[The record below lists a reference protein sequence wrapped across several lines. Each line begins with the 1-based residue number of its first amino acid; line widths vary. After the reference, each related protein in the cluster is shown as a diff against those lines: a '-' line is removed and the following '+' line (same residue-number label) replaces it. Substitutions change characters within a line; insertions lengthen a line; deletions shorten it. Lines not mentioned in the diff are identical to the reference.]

1 MKIVFAGP
9 SLPDAIL
16 YAGAIAVRGP
26 AVLGDVARAVIDG
39 ATAVGIIDGYFE
51 NTASVWHKEIL
62 YALSRGVQVAGAAS
76 MGALRAA
83 ECAAYGMVGIG
94 AVYARYA
101 SGEIVDDDA
110 VGQVHGPEELGY
122 VPLSDP
128 LVNIEATLDAVSRGG
143 GITDTEHAALVDT
156 ARATFFKDRT
166 YASVL
171 DATGWLSPGRRAEIA
186 RLVDVHRRD
195 LKREDALALL
205 EYVASVPDAR
215 ISPPTGWRF
224 AETQMWTHLLD
235 GWRGAPEIAGSG
247 RSSVPA

>member
-9 SLPDAIL
+9 SLPDATL

-171 DATGWLSPGRRAEIA
+171 DATGWLSPGRKISSNS
-186 RLVDVHRRD
+186 
-195 LKREDALALL
+195 LA
-205 EYVASVPDAR
+205 
-215 ISPPTGWRF
+215 SPMTAKW
-224 AETQMWTHLLD
+224 
-235 GWRGAPEIAGSG
+235 
-247 RSSVPA
+247 

>member
-9 SLPDAIL
+9 SLPDAAL
-16 YAGAIAVRGP
+16 YAGAVAVRGP
-26 AVLGDVARAVIDG
+26 AALGDVARAVIDG
-39 ATAVGIIDGYFE
+39 ATAIGIIDGYFE

-62 YALSRGVQVAGAAS
+62 YALSRGVRLAGAAS

-94 AVYARYA
+94 VVYARYA
-101 SGEIVDDDA
+101 SGALVDDDA

-128 LVNIEATLDAVSRGG
+128 LVNIEATLDAVSRSG
-143 GITDTEHAALVDT
+143 GITDAERAALAGT

-166 YASVL
+166 FARVL
-171 DATGWLSPGRRAEIA
+171 DATGSPSHGRRAEVA
-186 RLVDVHRRD
+186 RLIDVHRRD
-195 LKREDALALL
+195 LKHEDALALL
-205 EYVASVPDAR
+205 EYVASIPDAR
-215 ISPPTGWRF
+215 VPPPTSWRF
-224 AETQMWTHLLD
+224 AETQMWMRLVE
-235 GWRGAPEIAGSG
+235 GWRATPESAGSS